1 MYTVLIYYYIILY
14 IYIHGSSIVNVEWS
28 LQHQQLFHHG
38 HLRPAFFCMTMEN
51 PPGNAGRPKMDG
63 FADGLQLIF
72 NEALPDTAFT
82 LVAPNSIW

>member
-1 MYTVLIYYYIILY
+1 
-14 IYIHGSSIVNVEWS
+14 
-28 LQHQQLFHHG
+28 
-38 HLRPAFFCMTMEN
+38 MTMEN